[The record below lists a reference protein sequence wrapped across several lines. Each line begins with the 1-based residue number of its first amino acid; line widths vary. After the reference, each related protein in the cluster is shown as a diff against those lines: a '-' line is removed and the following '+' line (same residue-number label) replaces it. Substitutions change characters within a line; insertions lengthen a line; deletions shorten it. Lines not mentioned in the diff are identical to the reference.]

1 MKKFSKTQTRC
12 SIALSSVISASFAVG
27 AVNAAVNPFSL
38 TDLPPSTFQMAG
50 VVAADQSPTHAPSVK
65 SAEMA
70 CGAMMKDHSGQA
82 TGDMKG
88 KSEMSCGAMMKNMPA
103 GMNPEEM
110 KAMCQKK
117 MAEQKQPAH

>member
-27 AVNAAVNPFSL
+27 AANAAINPFGL
-38 TDLPPSTFQMAG
+38 TDLPPTTFQMAG
-50 VVAADQSPTHAPSVK
+50 VVATDQSSANAPPVK
-65 SAEMA
+65 STEMA

-82 TGDMKG
+82 MGDMKG

-103 GMNPEEM
+103 GMSSEEM

-117 MAEQKQPAH
+117 MTEQKQPAH